1 MMKGHT
7 TDATG
12 GRRDAVRARD
22 AEAAERLA
30 TGEST
35 LGQFLGLRREQLYEI
50 AGVAYGLM
58 NSGKLEEALT
68 IYRGLVAADPFDS
81 VFRCHLGA
89 VELRRGRAAEAAAEF
104 DAALRFNRAN
114 ADALSGR
121 GESHLRL
128 GRLAEAVEDLRAT
141 VALDP
146 HARRPST
153 VRARALLVSLR
164 RAALSSQSRPR

>member
-1 MMKGHT
+1 MAKVHA
-7 TDATG
+7 TDG
-12 GRRDAVRARD
+12 GRDARRAPD
-22 AEAAERLA
+22 TEAAERLA
-30 TGEST
+30 TGQST
-35 LGQFLGLRREQLYEI
+35 LADFLGLGRERLYEM

-89 VELRRGRAAEAAAEF
+89 AELRRGRAAEAAAEF
-104 DAALRFNRAN
+104 TNALRFNRAN

-121 GESHLRL
+121 GEAYLRL
-128 GRLAEAVEDLRAT
+128 GRPAEAVEDLRAA
-141 VALDP
+141 VKLDP

-164 RAALSSQSRPR
+164 QAARRRRDQAS